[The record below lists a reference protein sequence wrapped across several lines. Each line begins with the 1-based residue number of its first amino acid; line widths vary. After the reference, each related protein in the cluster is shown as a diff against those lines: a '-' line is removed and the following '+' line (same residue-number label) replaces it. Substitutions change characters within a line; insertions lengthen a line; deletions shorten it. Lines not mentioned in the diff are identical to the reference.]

1 MPEHP
6 SSMFSQ
12 PHVAQE
18 AGADGEMSFLFGT
31 QMDVLSARAK
41 EKRVVRNQKNDHG
54 ALDQLALGVLHLF
67 TCFHRCYVGF
77 SGLSA
82 KSG

>member
-1 MPEHP
+1 MPERP

-18 AGADGEMSFLFGT
+18 AGADGEMSFLYGT

-41 EKRVVRNQKNDHG
+41 ERRVVRNQKN
-54 ALDQLALGVLHLF
+54 DQLALGVLHLF
-67 TCFHRCYVGF
+67 ICFHRCYVGF